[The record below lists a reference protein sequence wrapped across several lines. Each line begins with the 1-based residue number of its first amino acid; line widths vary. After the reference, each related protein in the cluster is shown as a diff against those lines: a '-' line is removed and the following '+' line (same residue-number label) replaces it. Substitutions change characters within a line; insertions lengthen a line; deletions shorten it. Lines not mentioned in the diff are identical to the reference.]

1 MTRQAAMATNAE
13 IERTTAASLRSFTI
27 AEGILLLVLGI
38 LALVF
43 PMVASAWVTVIVAIA
58 FLVGGVVGWVSNLT
72 RARRLS
78 RWHCFSRLVISTLF
92 LVVGVWIIQQ
102 FSSGP
107 LAAGL
112 QVAALA
118 YAVGIV
124 FVVEGLMSTVV
135 SLSHTRRNGWGW
147 GLANG
152 IVTLIL
158 GVLILSM
165 KAWGLMS
172 VLGIL
177 VGISF
182 LFSGI
187 DLLAF
192 SAAFHA
198 GEDA

>member
-1 MTRQAAMATNAE
+1 MATNAE
-13 IERTTAASLRSFTI
+13 IERTTAASLRAFTV

-43 PMVASAWVTVIVAIA
+43 PVIASAWVTVIVAIA

-72 RARRLS
+72 RAKRLS

-92 LVVGVWIIQQ
+92 LVVGLWIIQQ
-102 FSSGP
+102 FSAGP

-124 FVVEGLMSTVV
+124 FLVEGLVSTFV
-135 SLSHTRRNGWGW
+135 SLRHTERNGWGW

-152 IVTLIL
+152 VVTLIL
-158 GVLILSM
+158 GILILSM
-165 KAWGLMS
+165 RAWGLMS

-198 GEDA
+198 DEDA